1 MLKVQVTITEVLGA
15 AVTVDGLGGL
25 VLSCQFSGLSKCVG
39 LSSQKDNWELALKRF
54 IMKRSAPGCCMRFF
68 HVPYLGYRLLAT
80 LLVLL
85 VLSSL
90 TLAGNTPPP
99 KMSKETR
106 EEIVHVFTAELV
118 YIRANFPMGQ
128 TGLKLRNGTV
138 TPTGPELEHLMAL
151 WGPAAKPGDR
161 ARISDVVFKDDH
173 IHFEINGGPVKKQK
187 WYQHITVVGSSAS
200 VPVAPGDASANARGS
215 FVDLYFDKYVPEIEG
230 PELKQLLRP
239 VFDFDSKSALDAYL
253 ETVPPQVKEAIK
265 NHHVLVGMNHEMVIY
280 AMGRPPK
287 KVRETANEVEYEE
300 WIYGMPPQ
308 DVDFVRFVGDE
319 VVRVESMKVNGEK
332 IVRVEKEVD
341 LGAATVAKKQEERPV
356 NAPTLRRPGEE
367 MPESTPANPSSGPP
381 IAPVPPPSGPGSGP
395 PPPDRVL
402 APTPAMW

>member
-1 MLKVQVTITEVLGA
+1 M
-15 AVTVDGLGGL
+15 
-25 VLSCQFSGLSKCVG
+25 
-39 LSSQKDNWELALKRF
+39 R
-54 IMKRSAPGCCMRFF
+54 RSAPGCCMPFF
-68 HVPYLGYRLLAT
+68 HVSRLGHRMLAT

-85 VLSSL
+85 VLCSL

-128 TGLKLRNGTV
+128 TGLRLKNGTV

-187 WYQHITVVGSSAS
+187 WYQHISVVGSTAS
-200 VPVAPGDASANARGS
+200 VPVAPGDAAANARGS

-300 WIYGMPPQ
+300 WIYGVPPQ

-341 LGAATVAKKQEERPV
+341 LGAATVAKKQEERPA

-367 MPESTPANPSSGPP
+367 MPESAPANPSSGPP
-381 IAPVPPPSGPGSGP
+381 MAPVPPPSGPGSGP
-395 PPPDRVL
+395 PSPNWNLP
-402 APTPAMW
+402 ATPTMQE